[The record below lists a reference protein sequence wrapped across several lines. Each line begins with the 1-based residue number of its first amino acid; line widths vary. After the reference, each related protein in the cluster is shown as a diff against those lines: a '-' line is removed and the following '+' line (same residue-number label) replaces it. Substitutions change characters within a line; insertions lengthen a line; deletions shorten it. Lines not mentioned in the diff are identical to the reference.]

1 MLSAVVGRTYNARKM
16 SCRLSARL
24 PVMHQ
29 CGDEQ
34 EMQRLKSNVTAETG
48 RPSEVTFCKRVRNTI
63 YLGIFG
69 VLRLSLHSVILKRIC
84 CTICLKLEA
93 FVNL

>member
-1 MLSAVVGRTYNARKM
+1 
-16 SCRLSARL
+16 
-24 PVMHQ
+24 MHQ
-29 CGDEQ
+29 RGDEQ
-34 EMQRLKSNVTAETG
+34 EMRRLKFNVTAETG
-48 RPSEVTFCKRVRNTI
+48 RLFQVTFCKRVRNTI

-93 FVNL
+93 FVILRRID